1 MHQRR
6 TASPNFYEN
15 ASCARPNENT
25 CCISRHRGVHK
36 WLSKVSH
43 ERGATDRSG
52 KKREAAPTASDY
64 AVNLI
69 NPARRSV
76 VAHVTTLVHTNCA
89 HPTARRQFSL
99 SYSYILI

>member
-1 MHQRR
+1 MPRVLGPTKIHVAFLATVEFTSGCPRCLM
-6 TASPNFYEN
+6 N
-15 ASCARPNENT
+15 AGPS
-25 CCISRHRGVHK
+25 
-36 WLSKVSH
+36 
-43 ERGATDRSG
+43 ATDRSG